1 MAENVEPLNRFN
13 DLGMSRMQF
22 FRCQSRNCG
31 ISKLSEGWVYE
42 QRRVGETLGRL
53 TASNSNQHDR
63 QTKWFTIA
71 AHPQCFSG
79 AGINQPSN

>member
-13 DLGMSRMQF
+13 DLGISRMQF

-42 QRRVGETLGRL
+42 QRRVGGTPGGRPPVNARRSGEARDSKSL
-53 TASNSNQHDR
+53 PRNQKSPF
-63 QTKWFTIA
+63 QVK
-71 AHPQCFSG
+71 
-79 AGINQPSN
+79 